1 MAEEGTAAAQE
12 AAAQQQFVTQRI
24 YTKDVSFESPM
35 TPNVFR
41 QEWKPAV
48 NVDLNT
54 KSSRVDEEGNHEVV
68 LTLTI
73 TAKLE
78 EQAAFL
84 VEVQQA
90 GIFFVAGIEDDAL
103 RQLLSTVA
111 PTILFP
117 YAREAVD
124 NLVVKGGFPALMIAP
139 VNFDALFR
147 QAVAQQAAEDPA
159 ANGAEGGEV
168 PPEGATH

>member
-1 MAEEGTAAAQE
+1 MADEQAAAQDQ
-12 AAAQQQFVTQRI
+12 AAQQQFVTQRI
-24 YTKDVSFESPM
+24 YTKDISFESPM

-54 KSSRVDEEGNHEVV
+54 KSSRFDEEGNHEVV

-78 EQAAFL
+78 EQTAFL

-90 GIFFVAGIEDDAL
+90 GIFFVAGFEGEGL
-103 RQLLSTVA
+103 RQLLATVA

-117 YAREAVD
+117 YAREAID
-124 NLVVKGGFPALMIAP
+124 NLVVKGGFPPLMIAP

-147 QAVAQQAAEDPA
+147 QAMQQQAADGSEP
-159 ANGAEGGEV
+159 

>member
-1 MAEEGTAAAQE
+1 MAEEQVAAENQTP
-12 AAAQQQFVTQRI
+12 QQQLTLQRI

-147 QAVAQQAAEDPA
+147 QAVAQQAAEDAA